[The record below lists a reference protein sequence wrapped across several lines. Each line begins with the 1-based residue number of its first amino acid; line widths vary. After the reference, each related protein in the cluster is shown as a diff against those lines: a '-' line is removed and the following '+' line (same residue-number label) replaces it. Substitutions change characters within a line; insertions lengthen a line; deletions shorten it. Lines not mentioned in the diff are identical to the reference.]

1 MKHVLSVLVNNEPG
15 VLARVASL
23 FGRRNFN
30 IDSICVGE
38 TETPGISR
46 MIIVTSE
53 DSRTMEQ
60 VKKQLHKLIDVIKVQ
75 ELSES
80 AMVARELMLVKVDVT
95 PSTRSEV
102 NGILEPF
109 RAAVVDVSPNT
120 VIVQA
125 TGNREKLDAL
135 VEVLHPY
142 GIKEISRTGLT
153 AMTRGSVKNSFIPH
167 AAQS

>member
-53 DSRTMEQ
+53 DNRTMEQ

-95 PSTRSEV
+95 PSSRSEV

-120 VIVQA
+120 LIVQA

-135 VEVLHPY
+135 VEVLRPY

-153 AMTRGSVKNSFIPH
+153 AMTRGMVKVLS
-167 AAQS
+167 